1 MGEVEVRLQPLRNFE
16 VVREPAKT
24 EEQKLYRTENGV
36 INDIE
41 TQVYESKFINIK
53 LILAYKP
60 FSGEFHDAKT

>member
-1 MGEVEVRLQPLRNFE
+1 MDGEVIMGEVEVRLQPLRNFE

-53 LILAYKP
+53 LMSSTLIK
-60 FSGEFHDAKT
+60 SS

>member
-1 MGEVEVRLQPLRNFE
+1 MDGELIMGEVEVRLQPLRNFE
-16 VVREPAKT
+16 AVREPAKT

-53 LILAYKP
+53 LMSSTLIK
-60 FSGEFHDAKT
+60 SS

>member
-1 MGEVEVRLQPLRNFE
+1 MNGELIMGEVEVRLQPLRNFE
-16 VVREPAKT
+16 AVREPAKT

-53 LILAYKP
+53 LMSSTLIK
-60 FSGEFHDAKT
+60 SS

>member
-16 VVREPAKT
+16 AVREPAKT

-53 LILAYKP
+53 LMSSTLIK
-60 FSGEFHDAKT
+60 SS